1 MLVWFLVNHLRR
13 KEIGLAENLL
23 ELTKTR
29 ERLLSGTGLGLAIAN
44 NIACA
49 HSGLLLLT
57 LNTPETVRFTLTL
70 PRKATSQ

>member
-1 MLVWFLVNHLRR
+1 MQEEKLAAVGRLSAAVAH
-13 KEIGLAENLL
+13 EIRNPVAMI
-23 ELTKTR
+23 
-29 ERLLSGTGLGLAIAN
+29 SSSLGLAIAH
-44 NIACA
+44 NIVRA